1 MTLARFCSCAM
12 LLLAAMS
19 CGPSRKLDVPVVE
32 SGLDVLVAEDFALLK
47 GKRVGVVT
55 NHTAIDRQ
63 GRHIADLLHE
73 APGVTLSKLFA
84 PEHGIR
90 GTAEAGAHISSEV
103 DTKTGVPVMSLYG
116 PTKKPTPEMLRDLDV
131 LVFDIQDV
139 GARFYTYISTMA
151 LAMEA
156 AAEQGLPFVVLD
168 RPNPIGGA
176 IVEGPVLE
184 PENRSFVGIHP
195 IALRHGMTVGELA
208 RMFNEEGWLAGGIR
222 ADLTVVTMKN
232 WRRAMPFAETGLP
245 WVKPSPNIVSPTTAF
260 LYPGI
265 GLLEATNVAEG
276 RGTPTP
282 FEVCGA
288 PWIDSGRLLA
298 TLRTHSFP
306 GLECDTTSFVPMD
319 MPGMATDP
327 KYEGERCKGLRL
339 RVSDP
344 TVFRVVDFG
353 MYLLAAVRDMH
364 ADRFVIREPGMRLMT
379 GSTAVT
385 AAMMKGDKPENII
398 ASWQKDLQRF
408 LELRKK
414 YLLYD

>member
-1 MTLARFCSCAM
+1 MGVRFCSWFV
-12 LLLAAMS
+12 LLAATLG
-19 CGPSRKLDVPVVE
+19 CNPARELNAPIVE
-32 SGLDVLVAEDFALLK
+32 SGLDVLVASDYAVLK

-90 GTAEAGAHISSEV
+90 GTAEAGAQISSEV
-103 DTKTGVPVMSLYG
+103 DAKTGVPILSLYG
-116 PTKKPTPEMLRDLDV
+116 QTKKPTPEMLSDLDV

-139 GARFYTYISTMA
+139 GTRFYTYISTMA

-156 AAEQGLPFVVLD
+156 AAEQGIPFVVLD
-168 RPNPIGGA
+168 RPNPIGGT

-184 PENRSFVGIHP
+184 PEHRSFVGIHP
-195 IALRHGMTVGELA
+195 IALRHGMTIGELA
-208 RMFNEEGWLAGGIR
+208 RMFNGEGWLAGGKR
-222 ADLTVVTMKN
+222 AELTIVPMRN
-232 WRRAMPFAETGLP
+232 WRRAMSFAETDLP

-265 GLLEATNVAEG
+265 GLLEATNIAEG
-276 RGTPTP
+276 RGTTTP

-288 PWIDSGRLLA
+288 PWIDNARLLLA
-298 TLRTHSFP
+298 LRAHSFP
-306 GLECDTTSFVPMD
+306 GLACDTVSFVPVD
-319 MPGMATDP
+319 IPGMATNP

-339 RVSDP
+339 RVTDP
-344 TVFRVVDFG
+344 TVFRAVDFG
-353 MYLLAAVRDMH
+353 IHLLCAVRDLH
-364 ADRFVIREPGMRLMT
+364 GDRLVIRESGMRLMT
-379 GSTAVT
+379 GSTGVT
-385 AAMMKGDKPENII
+385 AALMRGEPPQGII
-398 ASWQKDLQRF
+398 ASWQTDLQRF